1 MNVSGVIFF
10 LSRAKETKKQKKKKT
25 PDLRLPSSL
34 NEGRRPTRIIWNDDS
49 LFNYFIKIKD
59 YIVKTTRSLVAETFS
74 IAYVKVFRLFIY
86 LIVENT

>member
-10 LSRAKETKKQKKKKT
+10 LSRAKETKKQKKKKKT

-34 NEGRRPTRIIWNDDS
+34 NEGRRRTRIIWNDDS

-86 LIVENT
+86 

>member
-1 MNVSGVIFF
+1 MNESGVIFF
-10 LSRAKETKKQKKKKT
+10 LSRAKETKKKKT

-34 NEGRRPTRIIWNDDS
+34 NKGRRLTRIIWNDDS

-86 LIVENT
+86 

>member
-1 MNVSGVIFF
+1 MHVSGVIFF

-34 NEGRRPTRIIWNDDS
+34 NEGRRLTRIISNDDS

-74 IAYVKVFRLFIY
+74 IAYVKVFGLFIY
-86 LIVENT
+86 

>member
-10 LSRAKETKKQKKKKT
+10 LSRAKETKKQKKKKKT

-34 NEGRRPTRIIWNDDS
+34 NEGRRLTRIISNDDS
-49 LFNYFIKIKD
+49 LFNYFIKMKD

-86 LIVENT
+86 